1 MSTPST
7 GLRVFA
13 KRVKPE
19 QRKGRYG
26 SGGGAVTPVYFIW
39 DADTNATSYVL
50 QIGTST
56 GASDRFNEDVG
67 NVLTYGVS
75 LETGSYYSRV
85 QPWANSS
92 ALSTS
97 AEQTVTI

>member
-26 SGGGAVTPVYFIW
+26 ALVYFTW

-92 ALSTS
+92 ALSTT
-97 AEQTVTI
+97 AEEPVTV